1 MRPLES
7 SPPEIYADIVDQGIA
22 LTGGASMLKNL

>member
-1 MRPLES
+1 MS
-7 SPPEIYADIVDQGIA
+7 ADIVDQGIA